1 MAQRLRAP
9 LLFQKTLVQ
18 NSQHPKGISQV
29 TVKSSSKG
37 YDAPFWLQKALHACG
52 AQTYVQEILIHKI
65 KSQKKFKNQDS

>member
-29 TVKSSSKG
+29 TFKSSSKRS
-37 YDAPFWLQKALHACG
+37 DVLFWLQKALHACG
-52 AQTYVQEILIHKI
+52 AQTYVQEILIHI
-65 KSQKKFKNQDS
+65 K